1 MNSGYDQ
8 FFKNA
13 RKASGHGKATSMA
26 DLRSKIKLESKKKKK
41 NQKTFYLAFL
51 CFLGL
56 GLSFAGTY
64 YFDAVESFFRK
75 IEVRAFST
83 VFAEENPKSNS
94 QTKSD
99 PTKRDPAKN
108 EASKDTKSLQELG
121 NEDVQASNDKKEFSQ
136 EEINH
141 FAKLNERKKELD
153 LREDEL
159 QKMEQELSAQR
170 EALEKRM
177 KEVENV
183 RQNVSTALEEK
194 IKGDDKK
201 VETLVQMFST
211 MKAQQA
217 AKVFETMDEDLAIEI
232 LGRMKKKNAAEIMNL
247 VKPEKTQIFSERFA
261 GYRKK

>member
-1 MNSGYDQ
+1 
-8 FFKNA
+8 
-13 RKASGHGKATSMA
+13 MA
-26 DLRSKIKLESKKKKK
+26 ELRSKLKAESKRKKKG
-41 NQKTFYLAFL
+41 QRSFHFAFL
-51 CFLGL
+51 CFVGL

-64 YFDAVESFFRK
+64 YFDAIENFLKK
-75 IEVRAFST
+75 IEVHAFT
-83 VFAEENPKSNS
+83 AVFAEEKKDSAHDKKSTASKNEPK
-94 QTKSD
+94 
-99 PTKRDPAKN
+99 KN
-108 EASKDTKSLQELG
+108 EAGKEESAAESVKSDEKVSAA
-121 NEDVQASNDKKEFSQ
+121 EKKEFTQ

-141 FAKLNERKKELD
+141 FAQLNERKKELD
-153 LREDEL
+153 LKEEEL
-159 QKMEQELSAQR
+159 QKMEQELNAQR

-177 KEVENV
+177 KDVESV